1 MWSYAILFVTTGSL
15 AVAFKVLGERSDS
28 ALAGLVAMVPLK
40 IVVAW
45 WVLSSVGGADALR
58 ASIPGMGKGLVA
70 ILAYLATGWLLADRT
85 SPAVTIGAALLA
97 WFTVAFALASRGS

>member
-1 MWSYAILFVTTGSL
+1 MWSYVILFVSTGSL

-58 ASIPGMGKGLVA
+58 ASIPGMAKGLVA
-70 ILAYLATGWLLADRT
+70 IVAYLATGWLLAHRA
-85 SPAVTIGAALLA
+85 SPAVTIGAATLA
-97 WFTVAFALASRGS
+97 WTAVAYALAGRG